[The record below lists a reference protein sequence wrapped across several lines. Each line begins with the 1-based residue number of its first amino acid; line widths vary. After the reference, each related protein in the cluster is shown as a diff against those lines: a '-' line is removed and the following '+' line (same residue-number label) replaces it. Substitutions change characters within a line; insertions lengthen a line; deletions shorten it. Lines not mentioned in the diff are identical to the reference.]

1 MPMVHSRTLQDDQAL
16 TIETVSAISRDIT
29 AKYDSRLRVMSVAP
43 TDGEG
48 GRAELLVTIRG
59 CHHEPCV
66 LMLNVTRLGQAAFER
81 ELREK
86 LHDALVT
93 HTSDR

>member
-1 MPMVHSRTLQDDQAL
+1 MIHSRTLQDDQAL
-16 TIETVSAISRDIT
+16 TIETVNAISRDIT
-29 AKYDSRLRVMSVAP
+29 AKYDPRLQVRGAAP

-48 GRAELLVTIRG
+48 GRVELLVTIRG

-66 LMLNVTRLGQAAFER
+66 LMLIVTRLGQAAFER

-86 LHDALVT
+86 LHDALVS
-93 HTSDR
+93 HTSHR

>member
-1 MPMVHSRTLQDDQAL
+1 MTPLRTAEDEEAL
-16 TIETVSAISRDIT
+16 TIQVANTISRDIA
-29 AKYDSRLRVMSVAP
+29 AKYDRRLDVMGAAP
-43 TDGEG
+43 TDGKG
-48 GRAELLVTIRG
+48 GRVELLVTIRG

-93 HTSDR
+93 HTSDC

>member
-1 MPMVHSRTLQDDQAL
+1 MPIQSRSLQDDEAL

-29 AKYDSRLRVMSVAP
+29 AKYDPRLQVMGVAP

-59 CHHEPCV
+59 CHQEPCV

-86 LHDALVT
+86 LHGALVT
-93 HTSDR
+93 HASDR